1 MTMMIIAIQR
11 NDVLF
16 MQRHSAPRGGIDL
29 TVIPDSDDDDEE
41 EPAFHLDMDV
51 DYQGNPMQDRSVGS
65 KN

>member
-1 MTMMIIAIQR
+1 MMIIAIQR

-16 MQRHSAPRGGIDL
+16 MQRHSAPCGVIDL
-29 TVIPDSDDDDEE
+29 TVIPEDSDDEDEE